1 MKKSSLILGLLI
13 ASVCVFAQNPFSRL
27 DYNSNQPVLFDSL
40 GNISDT
46 SRVERIESN
55 IPPVTINPR
64 VDDVVWSKVVLRV
77 LDLTE
82 KQNYPLY
89 FPLPKDS
96 IVTDLNL
103 FTLMYGKILNKELIA
118 YQDTVNLGESAP
130 IVPRFSTKN
139 ICDPTYFLR
148 SKEDFKYYVNPDNG
162 KMTIESYTY
171 YTLAAGVTKYL
182 LQEVWFF
189 DKSTS
194 QIHQKILAICPVYF
208 DFTDGRQSN
217 LFWVP
222 FDKLRVFLSQEIINA
237 SSRNNA
243 QLMTYDDFFAQNQY
257 SSYLFKDNNIY
268 DRTLQSYLV
277 NAEEVKKE
285 QSRIESEILNFEQ
298 DLWEY

>member
-1 MKKSSLILGLLI
+1 MKKSNLILGLLL

-46 SRVERIESN
+46 SRHERIESN
-55 IPPVTINPR
+55 IPPITINPR

-77 LDLTE
+77 VDLTE

-103 FTLMYGKILNKELIA
+103 FTLMYGKILSKELVA

-130 IVPRFSTKN
+130 IVPHFTEAN
-139 ICDPTYFLR
+139 ICDPAYILR

-162 KMTIESYTY
+162 KMTVESYTY

-194 QIHQKILAICPVYF
+194 QTHQKILAICPVYF
-208 DFTDGRQSN
+208 DFTDGRQTN

-243 QLMTYDDFFAQNQY
+243 QLMTYDDFFAQNQHA
-257 SSYLFKDNNIY
+257 SYLFKDNNIY

-277 NAEEVKKE
+277 NSEEVKRE
-285 QSRIESEILNFEQ
+285 QSRIENEMLNFEQ